1 MNARV
6 VLLVVVTGLF
16 MTAWD
21 GDQAAMQAAIVKRDQ
36 KQATQLAMR
45 TALNDLQRTVEDVT
59 TESDATLHELTALAY
74 ADSSDQDVGDSDSCG
89 QSKTLCPNAVPLPPG
104 ISAGIYKAVNQAGE
118 AVEVTVPEDKAPGAR
133 VREFY
138 MADSRDGDR
147 WYLIRIVR

>member
-59 TESDATLHELTALAY
+59 TESDATLPAT
-74 ADSSDQDVGDSDSCG
+74 
-89 QSKTLCPNAVPLPPG
+89 CPW
-104 ISAGIYKAVNQAGE
+104 
-118 AVEVTVPEDKAPGAR
+118 
-133 VREFY
+133 
-138 MADSRDGDR
+138 SRGCA
-147 WYLIRIVR
+147 